1 MRVLRRLIWLPI
13 LFLLLSTV
21 VLFVISNP
29 DTVDVSLWPLSYA
42 PSVPIWAA
50 VLGSFS
56 IGLFTGA
63 LFVWFIHLPK
73 RAGLIMANRKIEKIQ
88 AELQTLKKQASDKT
102 ALEISE

>member
-13 LFLLLSTV
+13 LFLLLTAV
-21 VLFVISNP
+21 ALFVISNP
-29 DTVDVSLWPLSYA
+29 NAVDVSLWPLSYA
-42 PSVPIWAA
+42 LSLPIWAA

-56 IGLFTGA
+56 LGLFAGA

-88 AELQTLKKQASDKT
+88 AELQTLKKQTSDST